1 MTAWSSEVRMRSA
14 MMRAITSAGPP
25 APVDTT
31 TVIGRDGKACALAI
45 RETAGKAAAPAVSE
59 EIDGAEVSS

>member
-1 MTAWSSEVRMRSA
+1 MTVWPSEARMRSA
-14 MMRAITSAGPP
+14 MMRAIKSAGPP

-45 RETAGKAAAPAVSE
+45 RETTGKAAAPAAS
-59 EIDGAEVSS
+59 